1 VKRGG
6 QMKGRTKKTDKVE
19 SKVLP
24 KRSLPILV
32 VALLVAGSIAAGFLA
47 QKDSHRTISQSI
59 TTSKTENSTFKTP
72 QSLAELLALPPTE
85 LEHCDIARMNLL
97 CAEGLP
103 GAENLNVNESVAML
117 DQWAKW
123 IDSETTRNF
132 HHYREDPAYYYHS
145 ENFYKMLMMAVVLYD
160 DFHVR
165 YNPKWIETPEAI
177 RPDDGFGTDSRDI
190 LIHGL
195 IGDQHM
201 GTCSSMPI
209 LYIALARRLGYPV
222 KLVTTRG
229 HLFMRWDSPRER
241 FDMDA
246 TGKGLD
252 EYTDEHY
259 KQWPFPVTGEEIKAD
274 GYLQSLTPAQELS
287 VFLSIRA
294 ECLHQAGRIK
304 ETVAALAAAEKL
316 EPNWRANQVLLAEA
330 QQELNNESL
339 AVSQQQALN
348 HDEQVDQMVAQV
360 MADNRARRAQLGI
373 PEQSQIPVPLPD
385 PTPKIPIPR

>member
-1 VKRGG
+1 
-6 QMKGRTKKTDKVE
+6 MKGRTKKTDKVE